1 MEASP
6 SAQPGPSVERRAAP
20 RAITWTHAQRA
31 EKLLQ
36 QERMERL
43 ARTIESEI
51 IPRLVLS
58 HHHRG
63 GQPSDPHALAPAG
76 SDVTDFVALL
86 RSPTP
91 GAAADHVKN
100 LQASGLALDR
110 IYLEL
115 LTPAARLLGT
125 LWEADTCDFTEV
137 TLGLWRLHQVVMDL
151 SAEFM
156 QDAPVPNHS
165 RRALLAA
172 SPGSTHTFGVVVL
185 GEFFRR
191 AGWDTVVESQ
201 AKSAELQDK
210 VHRVAF
216 DVVGISVSTEGE
228 LARLPALILGLRRAS
243 RNPDLR
249 VLVGG
254 PVFQAGGS
262 ALAAQAGADACAAD
276 ARQALQDAESLLT
289 PRTATCIA

>member
-1 MEASP
+1 MKASP
-6 SAQPGPSVERRAAP
+6 SENPGASVERRASP
-20 RAITWTHAQRA
+20 RTVTWTSLERA
-31 EKLLQ
+31 EKFLQ

-43 ARTIESEI
+43 AHTIESEI

-58 HHHRG
+58 HHHRTS
-63 GQPSDPHALAPAG
+63 QPADPLALEPAG
-76 SDVTDFVALL
+76 ADITDFVALL
-86 RSPTP
+86 RSPIA
-91 GAAADHVKN
+91 GAAADHVKQ
-100 LQASGLALDR
+100 LQANGLALDR

-115 LTPAARLLGT
+115 LTPAARCLGT
-125 LWEADTCDFTEV
+125 LWETDACDFTEV

-156 QDAPVPNHS
+156 QGAPVPNQT
-165 RRALLAA
+165 RRVLLAA

-201 AKSAELQDK
+201 TKSSELQEQ
-210 VHRVAF
+210 VRRVAF
-216 DVVGISVSTEGE
+216 DVVGISVSTESE

-243 RNPDLR
+243 RNTHLR

-254 PVFQAGGS
+254 PVFQNGRS
-262 ALAAQAGADACAAD
+262 ELAARAGADACALD
-276 ARQALQDAESLLT
+276 ARQALQDAEYLLSQRAAAC
-289 PRTATCIA
+289 PA

>member
-6 SAQPGPSVERRAAP
+6 SERLGPSVERRASP
-20 RAITWTHAQRA
+20 RTVIWSAQQRT

-51 IPRLVLS
+51 IPRLVLT

-63 GQPSDPHALAPAG
+63 VQATDPAAVQPAG
-76 SDVTDFVALL
+76 ADITDFVALL
-86 RSPTP
+86 RSPTA
-91 GAAADHVKN
+91 GAAADHVRR
-100 LQASGLALDR
+100 LRADGLALDR

-115 LTPAARLLGT
+115 FTPAARCMGAM
-125 LWEADTCDFTEV
+125 WEADTCDFTEV

-156 QDAPVPNHS
+156 QGAPVPHHG

-201 AKSAELQDK
+201 AKSTELQDQ
-210 VHRVAF
+210 VHRLAF
-216 DVVGISVSTEGE
+216 DVVGISVSTESE

-243 RNPDLR
+243 RNPGIR

-254 PVFQAGGS
+254 PVFQNGRS
-262 ALAAQAGADACAAD
+262 DLAAQAGADACAAD
-276 ARQALQDAESLLT
+276 ARQALQDAESLLLQRQT
-289 PRTATCIA
+289 VCTA